1 VSHFVQT
8 SFTHLMEQKTF
19 EEACFICRSISFV
32 SEVVNI
38 IDTIMLHLSTDEEA
52 HTCLRDFAAQIH
64 GVWQSDPVFSPGNI
78 IAGHSINT
86 LSFEIFWGL
95 VHGLC
100 SSLGV
105 SLVDKFYQFVS
116 QTWISSFACIVMSSC
131 LRLDLC
137 FYFQLYD
144 SNCYSSKWKLVAC
157 SWTSGDRLFTS
168 VLFCL
173 MEAIFSCRY

>member
-1 VSHFVQT
+1 
-8 SFTHLMEQKTF
+8 MEQKTF

-86 LSFEIFWGL
+86 LSFEIF
-95 VHGLC
+95 
-100 SSLGV
+100 
-105 SLVDKFYQFVS
+105 
-116 QTWISSFACIVMSSC
+116 
-131 LRLDLC
+131 
-137 FYFQLYD
+137 
-144 SNCYSSKWKLVAC
+144 
-157 SWTSGDRLFTS
+157 
-168 VLFCL
+168 
-173 MEAIFSCRY
+173 